1 MYILN
6 TEPFLCNIRG
16 LRYLENKMQFRN
28 RQVYI
33 HTDLKWASQ
42 YQNGLEMPQLTADW
56 PGHTL
61 RVPKGPKVAQ
71 TGLSPVIWTRQGPV
85 GAS

>member
-1 MYILN
+1 
-6 TEPFLCNIRG
+6 
-16 LRYLENKMQFRN
+16 MQFRN

-33 HTDLKWASQ
+33 HTYLKWASQ

-61 RVPKGPKVAQ
+61 KGPKGPKVAQ
-71 TGLSPVIWTRQGPV
+71 TGLSGVGSDSKVPVNASQGQSDIAKTTS
-85 GAS
+85 GHF